1 MTDPDLGNVPGA
13 MTLEV
18 VVPGTGEL
26 VDLKAMP
33 TDEIA
38 GMVNRVSEAQGEIA
52 RFKRAA
58 SDELASRLDHEG
70 RRSAT
75 IGDYHVSVNAPTEKQ
90 WDIDKLKQNL
100 TLLVRAGY
108 ISQEKADRCIRNKPE
123 VAWSEVKLLLSDP
136 RVAPE
141 ISLCYEE
148 VPAARYVKI
157 TG

>member
-75 IGDYHVSVNAPTEKQ
+75 VGDYHVSVNAPSEKQ
-90 WDIDKLKQNL
+90 WDVHKLKT
-100 TLLVRAGY
+100 TLAAFVHQGL
-108 ISQEKADRCIRNKPE
+108 ISEVKAEACIRNKPE
-123 VAWSEVKLLLSDP
+123 VAWAEVKLLLSDP
-136 RVAPE
+136 RLAPE
-141 ISLCYEE
+141 ISLCYED
-148 VPAARYVKI
+148 VPSTRYVKI